1 MQKTITS
8 LRKQI
13 KKLEGRLSKTD
24 CTDSEGRDRTDGDR
38 WKKDSCTTCECR
50 DTQVTCFV
58 ESCPPTECKQPV
70 KLKGACCPLCF
81 PQAVVKKRQEADTR
95 HE

>member
-1 MQKTITS
+1 MEIGGK
-8 LRKQI
+8 
-13 KKLEGRLSKTD
+13 
-24 CTDSEGRDRTDGDR
+24 RTLAPH
-38 WKKDSCTTCECR
+38 